1 MWNLRRIMELH
12 LRGKISVLKATMDMH
27 MHSKQHTVNSA
38 ALFHKVLNE
47 MEKLDLEIVDLLE
60 ALDAMS
66 KENMPIP
73 ARAMI
78 LSQKNGLNL
87 CKQKMM
93 LDTEL
98 TTLPG
103 NEKATGKYKNEKAN
117 AILDMPKHLYEKV
130 VALHLGKLGAKI
142 TKLTK
147 DQSYYLSIPILT
159 SLLPTYTDQR
169 GYLLFGKMT
178 SKNLWDCIGS
188 TTMLL
193 SDT

>member
-1 MWNLRRIMELH
+1 R
-12 LRGKISVLKATMDMH
+12 LKKVKEE
-27 MHSKQHTVNSA
+27 S
-38 ALFHKVLNE
+38 KVLHYLYF
-47 MEKLDLEIVDLLE
+47 LDYGSGQLKHLAVEE
-60 ALDAMS
+60 
-66 KENMPIP
+66 
-73 ARAMI
+73 
-78 LSQKNGLNL
+78 
-87 CKQKMM
+87 
-93 LDTEL
+93 
-98 TTLPG
+98 G
-103 NEKATGKYKNEKAN
+103 NEKETRKYKNEKAN

-159 SLLPTYTDQR
+159 SLLPTCTDQR

-188 TTMLL
+188 TIMLL